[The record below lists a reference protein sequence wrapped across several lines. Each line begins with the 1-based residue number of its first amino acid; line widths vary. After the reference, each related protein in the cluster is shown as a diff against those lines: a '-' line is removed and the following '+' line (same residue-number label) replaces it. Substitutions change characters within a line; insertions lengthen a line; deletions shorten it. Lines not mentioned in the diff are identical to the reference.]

1 LAKSGVLT
9 VDFGSTYTKVAL
21 IDMDE
26 SKLAGTAMAPT
37 TVSTDITIGLAEAMA
52 QLESRVDLSAFEIKH
67 RLACS
72 SAAGGLRMVAIG
84 LVPDLTVEA
93 ARRAALGA
101 GAKVVGSYGYELTA
115 EDAAEIRSKNPDI
128 ILLTG
133 GTDGGNKDVIL
144 KNATTL
150 ASSGVNAPVVVA
162 GNRVVASK
170 VRDILASAGLGVRV
184 TENVMPEFGVL
195 HIEPV
200 RETIRQV
207 FMERIVVAK
216 GLAKAE
222 EFAGGIVM
230 PTPAAVLK
238 AAELLARGTR
248 SQPGLGDIIV
258 VDVGGA
264 TTDVHSIA
272 KGDPTKP
279 GVMLRGLPEPYAK
292 RTVEGDLGVR
302 VSALALVE
310 AVGPDK
316 VVSLLGRETVMEIAG
331 RLGCTPASP
340 EPGGGEG
347 AAEVDD
353 GEAAA
358 LAALAIGKR
367 LSEETERVPE
377 TPSER
382 ELDTV
387 LAMLACREAVL
398 RHVGVLETVYTP
410 FGATYV
416 QRGKDLSAVPVVI
429 GTGGVIVRNESA
441 WRILTEAVAE
451 NEAELTLRPR
461 NPGLAVD
468 RDYILSA
475 AGLLA
480 QVDADTALKVM
491 RSSLE
496 WVERPDP
503 AVSWAGQRGPVNRSI
518 PAGSSEMSGRGREAK
533 EALQCT

>member
-1 LAKSGVLT
+1 M
-9 VDFGSTYTKVAL
+9 DFGSTYTKLTL
-21 IDMDE
+21 IDLEE
-26 SKLAGTAMAPT
+26 SKLAGAAMAPT
-37 TVSTDITIGLAEAMA
+37 TVDTDITIGLDEAMA
-52 QLESRVDLSAFEIKH
+52 RLESEADLSGFEIKH
-67 RLACS
+67 KLACS

-101 GAKVVGSYGYELTA
+101 GAKVIGTYGYELTE
-115 EDAAEIRSKNPDI
+115 EDAAEIREKNPDI

-144 KNATTL
+144 KNAKTL
-150 ASSGVNAPVVVA
+150 AASGVNAPVVVA
-162 GNRVVASK
+162 GNRVASGK
-170 VRDILASAGLGVRV
+170 VRDILTSAGLSVRV
-184 TENVMPEFGVL
+184 TDNVMPEFGVL
-195 HIEPV
+195 RIDPV

-216 GLAKAE
+216 GLSKAE

-238 AAELLARGTR
+238 AAELLAKGTK
-248 SQPGLGDIIV
+248 SQPGLGEIVIVDI
-258 VDVGGA
+258 GGA

-302 VSALALVE
+302 VSALSLVE

-316 VVSLLGRETVMEIAG
+316 VVSLLGSETVMEVAA
-331 RLGCTPASP
+331 RLGCIPA
-340 EPGGGEG
+340 G
-347 AAEVDD
+347 ARRGDKAPDISEE
-353 GEAAA
+353 EAAV
-358 LAALAIGKR
+358 LAIGEH
-367 LSEETERVPE
+367 LSTETERVPE
-377 TPSER
+377 TPSEK
-382 ELDTV
+382 ELDTA

-410 FGATYV
+410 FGATYI

-429 GTGGVIVRNESA
+429 GTGGVIVRSESA
-441 WRILTEAVAE
+441 QRILGAAVAE
-451 NEAELTLRPR
+451 DKAELTLRPR
-461 NPGLAVD
+461 SPRLAVD

-480 QVDADTALKVM
+480 QVDVDAALKVM
-491 RSSLE
+491 KASLDWLDFQVQE
-496 WVERPDP
+496 V
-503 AVSWAGQRGPVNRSI
+503 
-518 PAGSSEMSGRGREAK
+518 
-533 EALQCT
+533 